1 MIEVLAALSASA
13 AAGIRIALPLL
24 FIGLMQGNTLWS
36 QIPILSG
43 ISSPILL
50 GFLCS
55 LSIVELFASKKLM
68 GQRLLQVVQL
78 VMSPVVGAIM
88 GLAFAQA
95 TTTPGWLVAL
105 VGGGLAFTLQLVQIG
120 WFFRLRGL
128 PLWAVFIQDFLCV
141 ALVVFAFNAPWQ
153 GGLIALLLLWLAI
166 RSGRSWYDWY
176 RKGQKKRIL

>member
-36 QIPILSG
+36 QVPILSR
-43 ISSPILL
+43 ISAPILL
-50 GFLCS
+50 TFLCS

-78 VMSPVVGAIM
+78 VMSPVVGAII

-95 TTTPGWLVAL
+95 ITPGWLVASFC
-105 VGGGLAFTLQLVQIG
+105 GGLAFTLQLVQIG